1 MYFYKIT
8 VQPLKAWIKISAYMA
23 LNQPYQL
30 PSLHLFLQF
39 ISVHMCIGAYQHIN
53 QAYSADMPR
62 DDAYW
67 MMRIGRFIG
76 HISQLLG
83 ASANTPLYFLS
94 NDIFFK
100 PKTSDF
106 FSFLSFFILFLRERH
121 GMWVG
126 FMSFYSTKPTKN
138 TLV

>member
-39 ISVHMCIGAYQHIN
+39 ISIHMCIGAYQPIN

-67 MMRIGRFIG
+67 TIYRPYQPTIGR
-76 HISQLLG
+76 ISQYT
-83 ASANTPLYFLS
+83 AIYLS

-106 FSFLSFFILFLRERH
+106 FFFLSFFVLFLRERH